1 MYEFH
6 SDYIKKN
13 GNKPRLLFADT
24 DSLMYKIETKNVSDN
39 FSKNKKTF
47 DFKNYS
53 AESTYYDHW
62 NVLALC
68 KMKDE
73 MGDVA
78 IEQFFGLKSK
88 MYSILVGDF
97 SEYKKPKA
105 VNKNVV
111 AKISHNKYKD
121 VFLNKKYLRYSM
133 NIF

>member
-1 MYEFH
+1 
-6 SDYIKKN
+6 
-13 GNKPRLLFADT
+13 
-24 DSLMYKIETKNVSDN
+24 
-39 FSKNKKTF
+39 
-47 DFKNYS
+47 
-53 AESTYYDHW
+53 
-62 NVLALC
+62 
-68 KMKDE
+68 MKDE

-78 IEQFFGLKSK
+78 IEQFSGLKSK